1 MSTGIDSITIS
12 TIWHY
17 IQRVCREMRF
27 SVERTATNVLVV
39 TLHDLAY
46 GIWDAEGRA
55 IAIPEGFPPRLISS
69 SFPIKRAREKFA
81 GQMKPG
87 DVYLTN
93 WPNDGAVHLPD
104 WTFIRPIF
112 YQDELLF
119 FTCMGTHVADSG
131 GAQPGSHFLASD
143 SIGEG
148 LNIPLIKV
156 AENDEY
162 REDVIELVL
171 ANNRLPDMMRREM
184 AALMGSTRV
193 AERRMAELLDKYGRA
208 TVVAAVDEM
217 IERTETAVRA
227 EIAKWP
233 SGKWSVEV
241 ETDDDGLNLGVPVHV
256 RCDLTIKDGEV
267 YFDFSRTD
275 DQVAGMINAYYQQT
289 LSCSL
294 CTTFLFLGSELAAYH
309 NEGSMKPI
317 HVITRK
323 GSLVDCNKGALVAAG
338 PAINGGMVIEAVML
352 ALSQALPEAAIAPYG
367 PLDSLTLLGKDPSKD
382 GIYVYTSFCA
392 VAGAGA
398 VTGHDGYQCVC
409 DLGTLGVVGKTDA
422 EEEMARFPWQVD
434 RYQFST
440 DSHGAGRWR
449 GAPGIDWEVTNRGS
463 KANLTTGTWTGFAVQ
478 SAGCHGGL
486 PTPRN
491 RAWIEHGGETVDLKP
506 HRPHALEPGDRLV
519 LRSAG
524 GAGVGGPLER
534 SPAAVLED
542 VQNELVSPEMAK
554 AIYGVAIDANRLTV
568 DQAATA
574 ELRA

>member
-1 MSTGIDSITIS
+1 M
-12 TIWHY
+12 
-17 IQRVCREMRF
+17 
-27 SVERTATNVLVV
+27 
-39 TLHDLAY
+39 
-46 GIWDAEGRA
+46 
-55 IAIPEGFPPRLISS
+55 
-69 SFPIKRAREKFA
+69 
-81 GQMKPG
+81 
-87 DVYLTN
+87 
-93 WPNDGAVHLPD
+93 
-104 WTFIRPIF
+104 
-112 YQDELLF
+112 
-119 FTCMGTHVADSG
+119 TH
-131 GAQPGSHFLASD
+131 
-143 SIGEG
+143 IGEG

-193 AERRMAELLDKYGRA
+193 AERRMAELLDKYGRE
-208 TVVAAVDEM
+208 TVVAVVDEM

-233 SGKWSVEV
+233 SGTWSVEV

-256 RCDLTIKDGEV
+256 RCDLTIKDGELF
-267 YFDFSRTD
+267 FDFSRTD

-289 LSCSL
+289 LSCTL

-352 ALSQALPEAAIAPYG
+352 VLSQALPEAAIAPYG

-398 VTGHDGYQCVC
+398 VTGFDGYQCVC

-449 GAPGIDWEVTNRGS
+449 GAPGIDWEVTDRGA
-463 KANLTTGTWTGFAVQ
+463 KANLTTGTWTGIRGAKRRLPRRPAHASQ
-478 SAGCHGGL
+478 SRLDRARRRDPAYQAAPPPHTRAGRSTGAAECRRRRRG
-486 PTPRN
+486 
-491 RAWIEHGGETVDLKP
+491 
-506 HRPHALEPGDRLV
+506 RPDGARPGR
-519 LRSAG
+519 R
-524 GAGVGGPLER
+524 VGGCEERARLQGDGAVCLRRRYRPEELHHRRGRDRRVEGLGPL
-534 SPAAVLED
+534 
-542 VQNELVSPEMAK
+542 
-554 AIYGVAIDANRLTV
+554 
-568 DQAATA
+568 
-574 ELRA
+574 LR